1 VRDQDVL
8 QVVSEG
14 LSGLDMDTPPE
25 QIIAVGNSRR
35 RRLAA
40 GTAAGVALAAGLAVA
55 LPALVGSGPA
65 APPPAA
71 SRPGSAA
78 PVDLAAFSV
87 VANPNGTVTLELSRD
102 QLADPDAVREALS
115 EAGVPADVRI
125 GSACYSIPA
134 PAGLDRVISS
144 NGQALVITPSAI
156 PKNALVT
163 IGYAD
168 PSSNGPIA
176 FGLVWKDGMMC

>member
-8 QVVSEG
+8 HVVSEG
-14 LSGLDMDTPPE
+14 LSGLDMRTPPE

-35 RRLAA
+35 RRRLA
-40 GTAAGVALAAGLAVA
+40 AAGVAVAAGLAVA
-55 LPALVGSGPA
+55 LPAALAGSGPGT
-65 APPPAA
+65 PPAA

-87 VANPNGTVTLELSRD
+87 VSNPNGTVTLELSHEK
-102 QLADPDAVREALS
+102 LADPDAVREALS
-115 EAGVPADVRI
+115 DAGVPADVRI

-156 PKNALVT
+156 PKSALVT

-176 FGLVWKDGMMC
+176 FGLVWKDRMRC